1 MKYEQKKQDLIWK
14 IQHDFDHQPAVK
26 CRVYIGGD
34 LIRIVPKNIIFI
46 GGEVEV
52 SFSRPY
58 SGEVILSH
66 SKAWYKE

>member
-1 MKYEQKKQDLIWK
+1 MKYEQKTQDIIWK

-26 CRVYIGGD
+26 CWVDMDGD
-34 LIRIVPKNIIFI
+34 LIRIVPKDINFKE
-46 GGEVEV
+46 GEVEV
-52 SFSRPY
+52 SFSKPY